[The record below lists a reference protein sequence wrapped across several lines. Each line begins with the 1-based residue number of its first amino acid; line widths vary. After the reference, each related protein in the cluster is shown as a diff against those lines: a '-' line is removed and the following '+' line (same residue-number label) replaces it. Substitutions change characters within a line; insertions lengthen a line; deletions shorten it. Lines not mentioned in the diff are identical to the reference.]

1 MATRFDSVVI
11 DAADLGALARFWSEA
26 TGWPITYDADDEKVV
41 EPPDGSPGLVLDI
54 VQVDD
59 PKVGKNRVHLDL
71 NPRTE
76 EEQAARVQR
85 LVGLGARP
93 ADIGQQD
100 VPWVVLADPEGNE
113 LCVLD
118 PRDEYAGTGPVAAVV
133 LDTLDP
139 RGLAEFWAA
148 ATGWTIQRTED
159 SYATL
164 AAPGGVPG
172 PRLEL
177 IRVEEP
183 KLVKNRWH
191 LDVAPRAA
199 DDQAAEVARLKALGA
214 TDADVGQGPDHT
226 WVVLA
231 DPEGNEFCVLSPRD

>member
-199 DDQAAEVARLKALGA
+199 DDQAAEVARLKGLGA